1 MTIEERFEKMERL
14 HGEHLEMARQDRAA
28 HIAWKREMESQVQA
42 TWLAIERAGERID
55 RMAEE
60 NTKGFG
66 ESRRRFDEGMAEM
79 RAEMAAR
86 DKVTDKRIG
95 DLVGAIGE
103 LIQRMGDR

>member
-1 MTIEERFEKMERL
+1 MTVEERFERMERT
-14 HGEHLEMARQDRAA
+14 HAEHVEMARQDRAA

-42 TWLAIERAGERID
+42 TWLAID
-55 RMAEE
+55 RMAKE
-60 NTKGFG
+60 NEKGFA

-86 DKVTDKRIG
+86 DKVMDKRIG

-103 LIQRMGDR
+103 LIQRMDRK